1 MTTVAIISEYNPF
14 HNGHKYM
21 IDEIRKMFSEDVA
34 IISIM
39 SGNFTQRGELAI
51 ADKTVRAK
59 TAVLCGVDLV
69 LELPFPFCCSSAEIF
84 ARSGVK
90 IADAIGADYLVFGSE
105 CGDIA
110 TLSRIAE
117 NMTSSAFES
126 VLQVIR
132 DDRSQGSLGYPQ
144 MLEMAYRALYP
155 SEELDIS
162 ASNNI
167 LGLEYIKAIK
177 YFASSITPLTIKR
190 EGAKYLDDS
199 INENEAFQSATAL
212 RCSLV
217 NGNNSASKYMPEKA
231 YNEFLEAKSNGLAPA
246 SINALS
252 AAFISKFRLN
262 SSSNIKIHDADD
274 GLYNRLCTL
283 SMRTNSI
290 STLSALAETKK
301 YTRSRINRAILYSF
315 FGVTSSIVNEYPH
328 FTQVLAMNDI
338 GRSVLKGIKK
348 CGFPCIT
355 KPADYTAYSDEV
367 ISQKEL
373 ANKADS
379 IYALAL
385 PGDISGAFPL
395 TFTPFVKK

>member
-1 MTTVAIISEYNPF
+1 MTTVAIICEYNPF

-21 IDEIRKMFSEDVA
+21 IDRIREMFTEDVA
-34 IISIM
+34 IVSIM

-59 TAVLCGVDLV
+59 AAVLCGVDLV

-105 CGDIA
+105 CGDIEA
-110 TLSRIAE
+110 LSRIAK
-117 NMTSSAFES
+117 NMTSPAFES
-126 VLQVIR
+126 TLQGIR
-132 DDRSQGSLGYPQ
+132 DDRSQGAMGYPQ
-144 MLEMAYRALYP
+144 MLEKAYRTLYP
-155 SEELDIS
+155 SEKFDIS
-162 ASNNI
+162 SSNNI

-177 YFASSITPLTIKR
+177 YFASDIIPLTIKR

-199 INENEAFQSATAL
+199 IIENEALQSATAL
-212 RCSLV
+212 RSLLFK
-217 NGNNSASKYMPEKA
+217 NDNSASEYMPKNA
-231 YNEFLEAKSNGLAPA
+231 YNEFIEARSMGLAPA
-246 SINALS
+246 SLNTLS
-252 AAFISKFRLN
+252 AAVISNFRLN
-262 SSSNIKIHDADD
+262 SPSDIKIHDADD

-290 STLSALAETKK
+290 SSLSALAETKK

-315 FGVTSSIVNEYPH
+315 FGVTSSMVNEYPH
-328 FTQVLAMNDI
+328 FTQVLAMNQI
-338 GRSVLKGIKK
+338 GRSVLRGIKK

-379 IYALAL
+379 VYALAL
-385 PGDISGAFPL
+385 PGEIPGTFPL